1 MWGILFASRCLSS
14 LNSPPRRQHTSPH
27 DEPARRPKGG
37 WGPQPRDH
45 QSSATYQ
52 TSTTDNHHQILKEEK
67 DMQPHNPKQA
77 SRAHPPQTRSLR
89 RAIPNQSDV
98 LYQNSS
104 STTTTK
110 RTKLFNTHHRQPM
123 VPRHAIVCTTYWWLP
138 GATDDRRYCLPNLL
152 LLTRWIG
159 YVGDG
164 GFSTLHR

>member
-1 MWGILFASRCLSS
+1 MWGFSLHLGVYPASIRPQEG
-14 LNSPPRRQHTSPH
+14 NTPPLVMNQYVDQRVDGTPNLVTTNLQ
-27 DEPARRPKGG
+27 
-37 WGPQPRDH
+37 QP
-45 QSSATYQ
+45 TKPQ
-52 TSTTDNHHQILKEEK
+52 TSTADNHHQILKEEK

-89 RAIPNQSDV
+89 RAISNQSDV

-104 STTTTK
+104 STTTTT
-110 RTKLFNTHHRQPM
+110 TKGPSCSTPITDNPWFPDTPLY
-123 VPRHAIVCTTYWWLP
+123 VRHI
-138 GATDDRRYCLPNLL
+138 GGSRDRRYCLPNLL